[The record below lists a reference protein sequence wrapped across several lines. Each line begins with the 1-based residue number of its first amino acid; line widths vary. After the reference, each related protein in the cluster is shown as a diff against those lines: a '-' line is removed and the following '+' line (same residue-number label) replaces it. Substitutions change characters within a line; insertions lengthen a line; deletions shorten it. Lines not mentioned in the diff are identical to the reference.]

1 MFQLF
6 LCVIVLPAAGQL
18 HRGGDFLADVAVQ
31 ILTPANQV
39 NIMPAVLTDV
49 LVIDIASGD
58 ERIVAKAVD
67 VGIAILHIGHL

>member
-6 LCVIVLPAAGQL
+6 LCIFIVLPAAGQL
-18 HRGGDFLADVAVQ
+18 YRGGDFLADVAVQ

-58 ERIVAKAVD
+58 ERIVAKAVNSS
-67 VGIAILHIGHL
+67 VGR